1 MGMHRETIAEELAD
15 LEVAPG
21 MAVRLAYCARDQAT
35 GELLQYGDDLCY
47 VHGSAAEVFPK
58 VQAALE
64 GLRTGARVRV
74 PLSPEEGYGERDPD
88 RVLVQPRALL
98 PEEACV
104 PGMPMEA
111 TWPDGTASLCVVARV
126 DGERVVLDANHP
138 WAGRH
143 LVFEFEVLSIR
154 PALTAERNAG
164 RILAPV

>member
-1 MGMHRETIAEELAD
+1 MGMMQETGAERLDEF
-15 LEVAPG
+15 EVAQG

-47 VHGSAAEVFPK
+47 VHGGAGEVFPK

-64 GLRTGARVRV
+64 GLRAGARVRV
-74 PLSPEEGYGERDPD
+74 ELAPEEGYGERDPD

-98 PEEACV
+98 PEEACI
-104 PGMPMEA
+104 PGMSMEA
-111 TWPDGTASLCVVARV
+111 TWPDGTASLCVVTRI

-138 WAGRH
+138 WAGRR
-143 LVFEFEVLSIR
+143 LVFEFEVLAIR
-154 PALTAERNAG
+154 PAMAAERSAG